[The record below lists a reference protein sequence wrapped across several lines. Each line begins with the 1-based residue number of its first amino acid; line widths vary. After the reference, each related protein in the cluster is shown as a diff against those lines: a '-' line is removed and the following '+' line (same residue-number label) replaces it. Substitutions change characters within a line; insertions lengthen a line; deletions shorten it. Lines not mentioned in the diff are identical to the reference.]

1 MTHDQVLYLLSST
14 VEPYIKDILDILALP
29 SGFNYRFRYVFR
41 WLTSEFQN
49 QEHLDK
55 LKNREVLI
63 VHIITERIESEVG
76 KRYRII
82 EYIPIRKAFI
92 VEAKIMAGFVYFEF
106 KLDGYVKFD
115 KPFDQIKEAKNP
127 FSDQVKSKIPLELR
141 EYVKNLAFLAP
152 HINVQYV
159 SDTITKPN
167 DELVV
172 SWFNLVSYIGRLKPY
187 KDLRAVFTK
196 LLEITNVNTH
206 KTVVSEEIA
215 EGLHGFR
222 LNSANAYRIRILQRY
237 LNAEKLDPI
246 FKLEITSNSTD
257 INTIKNQALIQGG
270 YDVLDFIISVPDV
283 VSSRETFLY
292 IKPDE
297 TGSRAFMISSIIY
310 FVKITPNVRKLGV
323 VFGVVTS
330 GIVLAGLSSNIANV
344 TDISQLSTVLSV
356 IGAIISAVSAPFFP
370 KS

>member
-1 MTHDQVLYLLSST
+1 MTNDQVLYLLSST
-14 VEPYIKDILDILALP
+14 AEPYIKDILDILALP
-29 SGFNYRFRYVFR
+29 SGFNYRFRYQFR
-41 WLTSEFQN
+41 WLTSEFQL
-49 QEHLDK
+49 QEQLDR

-63 VHIITERIESEVG
+63 VHIVTEPIEGEVG
-76 KRYRII
+76 KRYRIL

-92 VEAKIMAGFVYFEF
+92 IETKIMAGFVNFEF
-106 KLDGYVKFD
+106 KLGDYVKFD
-115 KPFDQIKEAKNP
+115 KPFDKIKETKNP
-127 FSDQVKSKIPLELR
+127 FSDQIKSKIPLEFR
-141 EYVKNLAFLAP
+141 EYVKNLAVLAP
-152 HINVQYV
+152 QINVQWL

-167 DELVV
+167 DEVVV

-187 KDLRAVFTK
+187 KELGAVFTK
-196 LLEITNVNTH
+196 LLEITNVNTN
-206 KTVVSEEIA
+206 KTIVSEEIA
-215 EGLHGFR
+215 EELHGFR

-237 LNAEKLDPI
+237 LNAEKVDPI
-246 FKLEITSNSTD
+246 FKLEITCNSKD

-297 TGSRAFMISSIIY
+297 TGSRSFMVSSIIY
-310 FVKITPNVRKLGV
+310 FVKITPNIRKLCV

-330 GIVLAGLSSNIANV
+330 GIILAALSNNIAYV
-344 TDISQLSTVLSV
+344 THIPQLSTVLSV